1 MHASAVKKGRH
12 RGRWSVTVNL
22 KSTDRVALYLVKMC
36 RIAHVDSQAIHA
48 KLLRQLDALFNLAY
62 SIAKGEV
69 KQLRDD
75 EGKEYSVTPQQREKW
90 ARLAAYTAQVMQ
102 NLSKGFDEKEF
113 QMDLKKLERMVDEL
127 RRKKAAENDRAVV

>member
-1 MHASAVKKGRH
+1 MVSVK
-12 RGRWSVTVNL
+12 S
-22 KSTDRVALYLVKMC
+22 SERVALYLVKM
-36 RIAHVDSQAIHA
+36 RRVAHVNSQTIRA

-69 KQLRDD
+69 KRLRDD
-75 EGKEYSVTPQQREKW
+75 EGKEYSVTPGQRQKW
-90 ARLAAYTAQVMQ
+90 ARLATYTAQVMQ

-113 QMDLKKLERMVDEL
+113 QTDLKKLERMVDEI

>member
-1 MHASAVKKGRH
+1 MKKGRY
-12 RGRWSVTVNL
+12 RGRWSDVVSVR
-22 KSTDRVALYLVKMC
+22 STDRVALYLGKMC
-36 RIAHVDSQAIHA
+36 RIARVDSQAIRA
-48 KLLRQLDALFNLAY
+48 KLLRQLDALFQLAY
-62 SIAKGEV
+62 SIAKGQV

-75 EGKEYSVTPQQREKW
+75 EGKEYSVTPQQRQKW

-113 QMDLKKLERMVDEL
+113 RMDLKKLERMVDEL

>member
-1 MHASAVKKGRH
+1 VV
-12 RGRWSVTVNL
+12 SVR
-22 KSTDRVALYLVKMC
+22 STDRVALYLVKMC
-36 RIAHVDSQAIHA
+36 RIARVDSQAIRA
-48 KLLRQLDALFNLAY
+48 KLLSQLDALFQLAY
-62 SIAKGEV
+62 SIAKGQV

-75 EGKEYSVTPQQREKW
+75 EGKEYSVTPQQRQKW

-113 QMDLKKLERMVDEL
+113 RMDLKKLERMVDEL

>member
-1 MHASAVKKGRH
+1 MKKARG
-12 RGRWSVTVNL
+12 RGRWSVAVNL

-36 RIAHVDSQAIHA
+36 RIAHVDSQAIRA

-75 EGKEYSVTPQQREKW
+75 EGKEYSITPQQREKW

-102 NLSKGFDEKEF
+102 NLSKGFDEREF
-113 QMDLKKLERMVDEL
+113 QADLKRLERMVDEI
-127 RRKKAAENDRAVV
+127 RRKKAAEDNRAAV

>member
-1 MHASAVKKGRH
+1 MKKGRY
-12 RGRWSVTVNL
+12 RGRCSVTVNL
-22 KSTDRVALYLVKMC
+22 KSSERVALYLVKM
-36 RIAHVDSQAIHA
+36 RRVAHVDSQTIRA

-69 KQLRDD
+69 KRLRDD
-75 EGKEYSVTPQQREKW
+75 EGKEYSVTPGQRQKW

-113 QMDLKKLERMVDEL
+113 QTDLKKLERMVNEI
-127 RRKKAAENDRAVV
+127 RRKKAAEDDRTVV

>member
-1 MHASAVKKGRH
+1 
-12 RGRWSVTVNL
+12 
-22 KSTDRVALYLVKMC
+22 MC
-36 RIAHVDSQAIHA
+36 RIARVDSQAIRA
-48 KLLRQLDALFNLAY
+48 KLLRQLDALFQLAY
-62 SIAKGEV
+62 SIAKGQV

-75 EGKEYSVTPQQREKW
+75 EGKEYSVTPQQRQKW

-113 QMDLKKLERMVDEL
+113 RMDLKKLERMVDEL

>member
-1 MHASAVKKGRH
+1 MKKGRY
-12 RGRWSVTVNL
+12 RGRWSDVVSVR
-22 KSTDRVALYLVKMC
+22 STDRVALYLVKMC
-36 RIAHVDSQAIHA
+36 RIARVDSQAIRA
-48 KLLRQLDALFNLAY
+48 KLLSQLDALFQLAY
-62 SIAKGEV
+62 SIAKGQV

-75 EGKEYSVTPQQREKW
+75 EGKEYSVTPQQRQKW

-113 QMDLKKLERMVDEL
+113 RMDLKKLERMVDEL

>member
-1 MHASAVKKGRH
+1 VKKGRY
-12 RGRWSVTVNL
+12 RGRCSVTVNL
-22 KSTDRVALYLVKMC
+22 KSSERVALYLVKM
-36 RIAHVDSQAIHA
+36 RRVAHVDSQTIRA

-69 KQLRDD
+69 KRLRDD
-75 EGKEYSVTPQQREKW
+75 EGKEYSVTPGQRQKW

-113 QMDLKKLERMVDEL
+113 QTDLKKLERMVNEI
-127 RRKKAAENDRAVV
+127 RRKKAAEDDRTVV